1 MTIEM
6 VDLGNVEQLNNI
18 EEQKWDYIYNSF
30 IYIRLKA

>member
-1 MTIEM
+1 MTIKM

-18 EEQKWDYIYNSF
+18 EEQKWDCIYNSF